1 MGAWGS
7 GSFENDDAM
16 DWVADLGDG
25 DDLQPVEDLFEEVL
39 EEGDDYIEVPPASAA
54 IAAAEALAALR
65 GKPARELP
73 DELKDWLKERKKPP
87 KAALVK
93 QAVRILKRILKDSEL
108 KDVWFEAE
116 DREAWQR
123 GVEDLLERLQA

>member
-16 DWVADLGDG
+16 DWVADLVDG

>member
-16 DWVADLGDG
+16 DWVADLVDG

-123 GVEDLLERLQA
+123 GVEDLLERLEA